1 VTARVLVVED
11 DPTIASV
18 FAAYLRR
25 AGYVVEVV
33 ADGVEA
39 NDRWARWHPDVVVLD
54 LMLPRMSGL
63 EILRRRREADD
74 VASVLIVSARDHED
88 DRVLGLETGADDYLV
103 KPVSPRELVVR
114 VHGLVRRAERL
125 AGSSIA
131 VRFIHLGPVVI
142 DASSREVT
150 VHGRAVSL
158 TLREFDLLAYLAR
171 HPGETFTKAELIT
184 RVWGWEFGDSS
195 TVTVHIRRLR
205 EKIER
210 DPSDP
215 EIILT
220 VPRVGYR
227 AADLPGAADATVAAT
242 VDPATALGE
251 AGLR

>member
-1 VTARVLVVED
+1 VAARVLVVED

-18 FAAYLRR
+18 FTAYLRR
-25 AGYVVEVV
+25 AGYVVEVA
-33 ADGVEA
+33 ADGMDA
-39 NDRWARWHPDVVVLD
+39 NDRWARWRPDVVVLD

-74 VASVLIVSARDHED
+74 VASVLIVSARDQED

-125 AGSSIA
+125 AGSTLA
-131 VRFIHLGPVVI
+131 VRFIQLGPVLI
-142 DASSREVT
+142 DAASREVT
-150 VHGRAVSL
+150 VHGRPVGL

-184 RVWGWEFGDSS
+184 RVWGWEFGDTS
-195 TVTVHIRRLR
+195 TVTVHVRRLR

-215 EIILT
+215 EMVLT

-227 AADLPGAADATVAAT
+227 AADLPADPSGAVVADTSDTDEV
-242 VDPATALGE
+242 GH
-251 AGLR
+251 R

>member
-1 VTARVLVVED
+1 MLVVED

-25 AGYVVEVV
+25 AGYAVEVV
-33 ADGVEA
+33 GDGVDALE
-39 NDRWARWHPDVVVLD
+39 RWTSWRPDVVVLD

-63 EILRRRREADD
+63 EVLRRRRGQDD
-74 VASVLIVSARDHED
+74 AASVLTVSARGDED

-125 AGSSIA
+125 AGSALTVRNIRLGAVAIDTASHEVMVGDRA
-131 VRFIHLGPVVI
+131 VR
-142 DASSREVT
+142 
-150 VHGRAVSL
+150 L
-158 TLREFDLLAYLAR
+158 TLREFDLLSYLAR
-171 HPGETFTKAELIT
+171 HPGETFTKAELLT

-195 TVTVHIRRLR
+195 TVTVHVRRLR

-215 EIILT
+215 KLILT

-227 AADLPGAADATVAAT
+227 AAGNAVDTAT
-242 VDPATALGE
+242 E
-251 AGLR
+251 ER